1 MKSVTFIIPVFNE
14 VKTIEKAIL
23 EVINLKDIDK
33 EIIILDNCSN
43 DGSVEVL
50 NKFSNHKDV
59 KLLLKKKNLGYGD
72 SIKKG
77 FNLATKELIYI
88 QYADLEYPIEG
99 FFRMIDVYEKT
110 KADVVFGERYS
121 NLNLTKVISEILSRP
136 HFLATLI
143 TTFLINIFYDVKFND
158 IIGSKLYKN
167 SKFKD
172 FEINADNP
180 GFDFELISRIMKS
193 NLLIKNVFV
202 PYKARENSSEKK
214 IKFYHMFNAI
224 YEILRIKMFY

>member
-1 MKSVTFIIPVFNE
+1 MKSVTFLIPVFNE
-14 VKTIEKAIL
+14 VKTIERAIL

-33 EIIILDNCSN
+33 ELIIIDNCSN
-43 DGSVEVL
+43 DGSIEII
-50 NKFSNHKDV
+50 NKFLNHSEV
-59 KLLLKKKNLGYGD
+59 KILLKERNLGYGD

-110 KADVVFGERYS
+110 NADVIFGERYS
-121 NLNLTKVISEILSRP
+121 NMNFIKVFSEILNRP

-143 TTFLINIFYDVKFND
+143 TTSLINIFYNVKFND

-167 SKFKD
+167 SKFKN
-172 FEINADNP
+172 FEINTNNP
-180 GFDFELISRIMKS
+180 GFDFELISRI
-193 NLLIKNVFV
+193 IKNKLHIENIFV

-224 YEILRIKMFY
+224 YEILRIKIFY